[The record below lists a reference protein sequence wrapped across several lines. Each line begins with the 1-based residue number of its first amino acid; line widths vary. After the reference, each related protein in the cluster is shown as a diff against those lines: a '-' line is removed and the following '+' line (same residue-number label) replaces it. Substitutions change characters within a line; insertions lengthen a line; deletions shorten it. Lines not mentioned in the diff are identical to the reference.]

1 MCIRDSGCTVFEDLL
16 VGMRSAKSVGM
27 RVWAMHDD
35 SSDAD
40 WPAICA
46 LADGVIFDFHD
57 APAVL

>member
-1 MCIRDSGCTVFEDLL
+1 MLCKQTVIIPFDLFMPTDL
-16 VGMRSAKSVGM
+16 AERM